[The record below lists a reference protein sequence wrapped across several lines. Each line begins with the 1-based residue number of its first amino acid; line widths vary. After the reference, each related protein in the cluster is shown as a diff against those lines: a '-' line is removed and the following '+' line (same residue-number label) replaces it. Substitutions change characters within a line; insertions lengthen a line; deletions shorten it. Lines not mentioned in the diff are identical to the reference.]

1 MGVLGKM
8 VIKVIQ
14 QSTSDRKQETIN
26 LFNKI
31 KPYLD
36 DGYSFTRALKLCG
49 YTVYN
54 YKSGWFKHLIDYART
69 QGYDYNT
76 IRGRRKF

>member
-1 MGVLGKM
+1 MG
-8 VIKVIQ
+8 IRVIQ
-14 QSTSDRKQETIN
+14 QSTNDRQKETIN
-26 LFNKI
+26 LFHEI

-36 DGYSFTRALKLCG
+36 EGYSFTRALKICG
-49 YTVYN
+49 HTVYN

-76 IRGRRKF
+76 MRGRRKYD